1 MINSCP
7 KCKNEIPTGAP
18 ESVCPNCLLENDP
31 VEESP
36 FPKESLGQIGNFT
49 LVEEIARGGMGVV
62 YKAYQEDLN
71 RTVAI
76 KMIRGGRFADD
87 RELKRF
93 QAEAEAAANLR
104 HPGIV
109 AIHQVGAEDG
119 NHFFAMDFVAGGD
132 LESWQKGQPMED
144 MQAAHLI
151 KDDHHCRSLRSQ

>member
-93 QAEAEAAANLR
+93 QAEAEAARGLVQQAGEGRRLREDLGACAASPAGDQRSR
-104 HPGIV
+104 HPCPG
-109 AIHQVGAEDG
+109 
-119 NHFFAMDFVAGGD
+119 
-132 LESWQKGQPMED
+132 
-144 MQAAHLI
+144 
-151 KDDHHCRSLRSQ
+151 CRCAPAP